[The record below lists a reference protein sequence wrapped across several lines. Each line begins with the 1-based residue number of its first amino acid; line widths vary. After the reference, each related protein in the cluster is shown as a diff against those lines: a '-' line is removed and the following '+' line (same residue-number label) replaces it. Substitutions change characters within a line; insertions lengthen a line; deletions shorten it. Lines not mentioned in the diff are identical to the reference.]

1 MRPSSTGFPA
11 RFALAAGLGCSVLA
25 GVFFAFSGGGP
36 AAAAQDRRREI
47 TVVARKYAFAP
58 GVIEVEQNDLVR
70 VTLRTDDIAHSLV
83 VDAYRIAKRANPG
96 QAVTFE
102 FRADQPGTFPFYCNL
117 QIDEGCRNMRGELVV
132 HAR

>member
-1 MRPSSTGFPA
+1 MRPSSTRFPA
-11 RFALAAGLGCSVLA
+11 RFALAAALGCSVLA

-58 GVIEVEQNDLVR
+58 AVIEVEQNDLVR
-70 VTLRTDDIAHSLV
+70 VTLRTDDIAHSFV

-117 QIDEGCRNMRGELVV
+117 QIDEGCRDMRGELVV